1 VKAVQIGGPLGA
13 YLSAKQLGTPLTYEA
28 MTAIGAG
35 IGHGGIVVFDDTVDL
50 IEQVRYAFA
59 FCEHESCGKCTPCRI
74 GSVRGRELMEDIQES
89 GCTKEKLILVKD
101 LCEVMEKTSL
111 CQMGG
116 MTPIP
121 VESAIRHFPGD
132 FGLEQ

>member
-1 VKAVQIGGPLGA
+1 
-13 YLSAKQLGTPLTYEA
+13 
-28 MTAIGAG
+28 
-35 IGHGGIVVFDDTVDL
+35 
-50 IEQVRYAFA
+50 
-59 FCEHESCGKCTPCRI
+59 
-74 GSVRGRELMEDIQES
+74 MEDIQES

-101 LCEVMEKTSL
+101 LCEVMEKASL